1 MNEKFNETMRFEPQK
16 ETVEVKDILTKVY
29 SALEKKGYDPKNQI
43 IGYILSGDPTYIT
56 SHDNARNLIRR
67 IDRDKILG
75 ELLDNYLK
83 INKN

>member
-29 SALEKKGYDPKNQI
+29 SALEKKRLRSKNQI

-83 INKN
+83 NK